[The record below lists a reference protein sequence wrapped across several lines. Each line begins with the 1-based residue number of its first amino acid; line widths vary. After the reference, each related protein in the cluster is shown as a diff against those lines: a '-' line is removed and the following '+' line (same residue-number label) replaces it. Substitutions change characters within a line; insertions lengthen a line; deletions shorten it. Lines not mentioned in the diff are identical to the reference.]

1 MDRFCSESSG
11 AGLIL
16 CSDPRSQYLSHK
28 NSVDAAIRSVIDSG
42 WYVLGTN
49 VSGFEEEF
57 SRYIGVRHGVGVG
70 SGTEALHLAL
80 VACGIGDGDE
90 VITVSH
96 TAVAT
101 VTAIEMSGAIPVLVD
116 IDPYHFTLNPSH
128 IEAALSPRTKAIIPV
143 HLYGQSA
150 ELTTILE
157 IARNKKIKVIED
169 CAQAHGATYQGR
181 RVGSFGDLACFS
193 FFPTKNLGGLGD
205 GGMVVTDDYDI
216 AQKVR
221 SLREYGWRK
230 DRISNLPGFNSRLDE
245 LQAAVLRAKLN
256 GLDRDNDLRG
266 KIASQ
271 YNKELGSSG
280 LTVPNIRQD
289 TTHVYHQYVI
299 RSENRDSLKDFLLKR
314 DIQTLIHYPVP
325 AHMQPAYNGRLRGS
339 DNLPITEQIVGE
351 ILSLPI
357 YPELSKENQEFVIS
371 SILEFLS

>member
-1 MDRFCSESSG
+1 MDRFCTQSSG
-11 AGLIL
+11 ARLIQ

-28 NSVDAAIRSVIDSG
+28 ADIDAAIRSVLDSG
-42 WYVLGTN
+42 WYVLGSN
-49 VSGFEEEF
+49 VSDFEDEF
-57 SRYIGVRHGVGVG
+57 SKYIGVRYGIGVG

-80 VACGIGDGDE
+80 AACGIGDGDE

-101 VTAIEMSGAIPVLVD
+101 ISAIEMSGATPVLVD
-116 IDPYHFTLNPSH
+116 IEPDHFTIDSGHIKGLLSH
-128 IEAALSPRTKAIIPV
+128 RTRAIIPV
-143 HLYGQSA
+143 HLYGQPS
-150 ELTTILE
+150 ELLTILD
-157 IARNKKIKVIED
+157 IARDRNIKVIED
-169 CAQAHGATYQGR
+169 CAQAHGATYQSR

-357 YPELSKENQEFVIS
+357 YPELSNENQEFVIS